1 MQLFVF
7 YLKKRKNMKT
17 IKTKAQLKKEIYRLQ
32 LEVKSKE
39 QNLQVKFDKLADSLE
54 PGALLNAGVKSF
66 FHKQT
71 SNKTIV
77 TTALSIAAGF
87 LVERVILRKS
97 NILVKYGIAQLAM
110 GLVSKLAE
118 ENWHPE
124 FIGKIQNALAQAIN
138 NEHSTTEDS
147 ETE

>member
-1 MQLFVF
+1 
-7 YLKKRKNMKT
+7 MKT
-17 IKTKAQLKKEIYRLQ
+17 ITNISQLEKEIYRLQ
-32 LEVKSKE
+32 LEAKAKE
-39 QNLQVKFDKLADSLE
+39 QNLQVKFDKLSDSLE

-124 FIGKIQNALAQAIN
+124 FFSKIQNALTQAIN
-138 NEHSTTEDS
+138 NEQNSSEEESTE
-147 ETE
+147 

>member
-1 MQLFVF
+1 MKSIKNKSQLE
-7 YLKKRKNMKT
+7 
-17 IKTKAQLKKEIYRLQ
+17 KEIYRLQ
-32 LEVKSKE
+32 LEIKAREKD
-39 QNLQVKFDKLADSLE
+39 LQVKFDNLSDSLE

-71 SNKTIV
+71 GNKTIV

-110 GLVSKLAE
+110 GLVSKLSE

-124 FIGKIQNALAQAIN
+124 FITKIKNALSQAIN
-138 NEHSTTEDS
+138 NEQNPTEEDIV
-147 ETE
+147 E

>member
-1 MQLFVF
+1 
-7 YLKKRKNMKT
+7 MKT
-17 IKTKAQLKKEIYRLQ
+17 ITNISQLEKEIYRLQ
-32 LEVKSKE
+32 LEAKAKE
-39 QNLQVKFDKLADSLE
+39 QNLQVKFDKLSDSLE

-124 FIGKIQNALAQAIN
+124 FISKIQNALTQAIN
-138 NEHSTTEDS
+138 NEQNSSEEESTE
-147 ETE
+147 